1 MLTHTSILF
10 LYKKIFGLE
19 DNHMDQN
26 EKTRIAWVE
35 QALKQVPAGSLI
47 LDAGAGEQQYR
58 KFCSHLSYVSQDF
71 AAYKPEELDLG
82 LQMPKWEYGQLD
94 IISDII
100 AIPRPDQSFDAIL
113 CTEVLEHIPDP
124 NAALHEFARLLKPGG
139 MLILTAPFCS
149 MTHFAP
155 YHYCTGFSVYYY
167 QKWMEE
173 LGFEIRELKN
183 NGNYFSFIG
192 QEINRLPYVI
202 EQYLGKRPGWW
213 LNLALR
219 IVSSFLNKAKDRA
232 DSSSELLCFGWQLI
246 AIKK

>member
-1 MLTHTSILF
+1 
-10 LYKKIFGLE
+10 
-19 DNHMDQN
+19 MDQN